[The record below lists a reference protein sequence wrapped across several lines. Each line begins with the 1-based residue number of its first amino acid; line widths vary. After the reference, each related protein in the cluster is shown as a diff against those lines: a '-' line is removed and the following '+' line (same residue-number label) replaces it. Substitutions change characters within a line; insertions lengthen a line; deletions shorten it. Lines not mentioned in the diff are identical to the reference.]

1 MTMRITGLASGLD
14 TESIIT
20 ELTKVQSNKVDK
32 IKSDQ
37 KKHDMKMDK
46 WKELNKKVVDFYNKT
61 LSNLRFDS
69 SYIKKTT
76 SVSNEN
82 AVTISTSGTAMNS
95 SQKLSVDKL
104 ASSAY
109 LTGGKISSKT
119 GELKATTSITNLS
132 GYSGTAGVHKEAE
145 LDGEGNVVKPAVTD
159 EDYRGIIRVKFG
171 KAPAEG
177 EEDTREYVDVKI
189 DPDKSITEALAEL
202 KQAKSASGYG
212 INASLDAGQGR
223 VYVTSTEE
231 GEDES
236 FSIDFDHSDMR
247 VVSAL
252 GLDYDTNEDAIHTEG
267 EDAQITLN
275 GAIYTSNSNTFDVN
289 GLTITA
295 KQVASDITLQ
305 TKDDTSGI
313 YDMVKNFLKEYNDL
327 IGEMYTLYNA
337 DDAKDYAIL
346 TKEQKDEMTD
356 DEIEDWNKKIEDGLL
371 AKDPTIF
378 RVMSEMK
385 KIMMNSYDFG
395 ETEIN
400 KETGKEVQVMTSMW
414 SFRIATAGYFESD
427 EAERAKWHI
436 YGDEDDEKYSSEDDK
451 LKLKIEKDPDLVRN
465 FFKNISQEMYSK
477 LGDLMKSTDFS
488 SAYTLYEDKQ
498 MKKQVDTYKTQL
510 KEAQDKLGKMEDKYY
525 DKFAQMEKAMTKL
538 NEQTSSLSG
547 MLGTG

>member
-20 ELTKVQSNKVDK
+20 ELTKVESKKVDK

-37 KKHDMKMDK
+37 KKHDMKLDK

-76 SVSNEN
+76 SVSNSD
-82 AVTISTSGTAMNS
+82 AVSVTTASTAMNS
-95 SQKLSVDKL
+95 NQTMSVNKL

-109 LTGGKISSKT
+109 LTGKKLTASEGDSVRNTTTLESLSGFSSTENAPSDENLNGKIRIRF
-119 GELKATTSITNLS
+119 GQLPDPPQVNDQ
-132 GYSGTAGVHKEAE
+132 GQ
-145 LDGEGNVVKPAVTD
+145 
-159 EDYRGIIRVKFG
+159 II
-171 KAPAEG
+171 
-177 EEDTREYVDVKI
+177 DNREYI
-189 DPDKSITEALAEL
+189 DIQLEGTETVAQAIE
-202 KQAKSASGYG
+202 KFKTAKSESGLG
-212 INASLDAGQGR
+212 VNASFDATQGR
-223 VYVTSTEE
+223 VYMSASSS
-231 GEDES
+231 GAEDS
-236 FSIDFDHSDMR
+236 FSIDYSFSDAR
-247 VVSAL
+247 AISAL
-252 GLDYDTNEDAIHTEG
+252 GLDYEAGDGAVYQSGSDAE
-267 EDAQITLN
+267 ITLN
-275 GAIYTSNSNTFDVN
+275 GVDYTSKNNTFEIN

-295 KQVASDITLQ
+295 KQVAENISLQ
-305 TKDDTSGI
+305 TADDTSGI
-313 YDMVKNFLKEYNDL
+313 YDMVKNFLSEYNDL

-337 DDAKDYAIL
+337 DDAKEYDIL

-356 DEIEDWNKKIEDGLL
+356 DEIEDWNKKIEESLL

-385 KIMMNSYDFG
+385 NIMMNTYDLG
-395 ETEIN
+395 EIDES
-400 KETGKEVQVMTSMW
+400 TGKEVKTSMW
-414 SFRIATAGYFESD
+414 SFRIATLGYFESEEGD
-427 EAERAKWHI
+427 RAKWHI
-436 YGDEDDEKYSSEDDK
+436 HGDEDDEKTSGKEDR
-451 LKLKIEKDPDLVRN
+451 LKAMIEKDPELVRN
-465 FFKNISQEMYSK
+465 FFKNISKDMYSK

-510 KEAQDKLGKMEDKYY
+510 KEAQDKLGAMEDKYY

-538 NEQTSSLSG
+538 NEQTNSLAG